1 MKRGTTVR
9 LKTHCSGSEIPAGV
23 LITDVEFGFC
33 EVLFCTG
40 EVINCLATNL
50 IVLHEAN

>member
-9 LKTHCSGSEIPAGV
+9 LKDHCHLSWIPAGV
-23 LITDVEFGFC
+23 LIADVEFGFC